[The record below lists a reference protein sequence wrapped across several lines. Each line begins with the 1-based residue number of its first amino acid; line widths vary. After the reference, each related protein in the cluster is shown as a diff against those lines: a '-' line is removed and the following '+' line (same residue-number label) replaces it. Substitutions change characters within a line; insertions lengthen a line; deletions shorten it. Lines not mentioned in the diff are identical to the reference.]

1 VDNSSFKLKQIG
13 VVMLGVGEL
22 ARSLAFY
29 RDTLG
34 LGFKGQN
41 EGFAFLDAGGVML
54 CLSESLGRVSKHIPG
69 ATEIVFSVDDVRQ
82 AHKELAS
89 RGVMFIHEPRVI
101 TGPMWGAN
109 FQDPDG
115 HNLSVF
121 GPETKA

>member
-1 VDNSSFKLKQIG
+1 MDNSSFKLKQIG
-13 VVMLGVGEL
+13 VVMLGVGEM

-34 LGFKGQN
+34 LGFKGQH
-41 EGFAFLDAGGVML
+41 EGFAFLDAGGVVL
-54 CLSESLGRVSKHIPG
+54 CLSESLARVTTQIPG

-89 RGVMFIHEPRVI
+89 RGVKFTHEPRVV
-101 TGPMWGAN
+101 TGPMWAAN